1 MRLFKKTI
9 ILILVLTPSFTFIN
23 CKDGGKGNTT
33 EEAKAPDQFDEV
45 KNLIDVVKSEKIVF
59 NSSAPAD
66 VAKNIIGEEFEG
78 IVKGERYFEKDS
90 SLQLKTTVNFS
101 NNKLYEL
108 FYDFFFVDKDKAQ
121 KQIENDSKELKKI
134 LDKEYGNAIDEY
146 DMDEMQTYT
155 WGGSGYEI
163 RLEIFDDGYT
173 IALKS
178 NSEVVAGEPSAEIG
192 EVVNLCS
199 PLVENISNG
208 SIKVGV
214 STESDLQ
221 NILGFSD
228 KRIDV
233 SLQNIRLGGSY
244 TLNSDNTLNSVFFDF
259 FFEDTKDLP
268 RSLADADVI
277 FNKVKEYFGEPTSSN
292 KFDTGSMDIWE
303 LGDANINLNSFD
315 DGYSLTYETRKEL

>member
-9 ILILVLTPSFTFIN
+9 ILILILAPSFTFVN
-23 CKDGGKGNTT
+23 CEGGKEGST
-33 EEAKAPDQFDEV
+33 EETKIPDQFDEV
-45 KNLIDVVKSEKIVF
+45 KNLLDAVKSEKIVF
-59 NSSAPAD
+59 NSSTPAD

-78 IVKGERYFEKDS
+78 MVKGERYFEKDS

-108 FYDFFFVDKDKAQ
+108 FYDFFFVDKAQ

-155 WGGSGYEI
+155 WAGSGYEI

-178 NSEVVAGEPSAEIG
+178 NSEVVAGEPSAEIS
-192 EVVNLCS
+192 EVVNLCT
-199 PLVENISNG
+199 PLIENISNG

-214 STESDLQ
+214 STENDLQ
-221 NILGFSD
+221 NILNFSD
-228 KRIDV
+228 KRLDV
-233 SLQNIRLGGSY
+233 NLQNIRLGGSY

-259 FFEDTKDLP
+259 FFTETKDLP

-277 FNKVKEYFGEPTSSN
+277 FNKVKDSFGEPTSSN